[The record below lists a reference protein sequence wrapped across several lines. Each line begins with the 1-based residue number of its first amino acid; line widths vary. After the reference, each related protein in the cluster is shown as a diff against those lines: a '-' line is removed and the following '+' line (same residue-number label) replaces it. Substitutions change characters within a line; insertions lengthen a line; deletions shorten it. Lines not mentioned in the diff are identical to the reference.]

1 VQGTVRFRYDDP
13 GDFADA
19 RVPVAGVQGRKDLS
33 QEEGTMA
40 NRRQANYKALI
51 LLIFCTMLFNS
62 CAEPQRPRI
71 VQRPSI
77 QDTVVTEDLLSR
89 AGFKPYSANMET
101 PKTQALL
108 NALPPGQITTFTGNG
123 KVYHAYPDER
133 SSLVYVGDQ
142 AAYQRYLA
150 LAHGR
155 KVCRRVEAQ
164 NSVGFWSCFD
174 EFEKS
179 GRAPR

>member
-1 VQGTVRFRYDDP
+1 VQKAVRFRYDET

-19 RVPVAGVQGRKDLS
+19 LAPVAGTQGRGDLS
-33 QEEGTMA
+33 QEEGMMA
-40 NRRQANYKALI
+40 NRSQARNKAII
-51 LLIFCTMLFNS
+51 LLIFSTMLFYS

-77 QDTVVTEDLLSR
+77 QDTVVTEDLLTR

-101 PKTQALL
+101 PKTMALL
-108 NALPPGQITTFTGNG
+108 NALPPGQITTFKGNG
-123 KVYHAYPDER
+123 KVYHAYPDDR

-150 LAHGR
+150 LAQGR

-164 NSVGFWSCFD
+164 NSAGFWSCFD
-174 EFEKS
+174 EFQKT
-179 GRAPR
+179 GREPK

>member
-1 VQGTVRFRYDDP
+1 MK
-13 GDFADA
+13 
-19 RVPVAGVQGRKDLS
+19 PVTSPRPWPWWPESQGRGDLR
-33 QEEGTMA
+33 QKEDMMA

-62 CAEPQRPRI
+62 CAEPQRPSI

-108 NALPPGQITTFTGNG
+108 NALPRGQITTFTGNG

-150 LAHGR
+150 MAQGQ

-164 NSVGFWSCFD
+164 NSAGFWSCFD
-174 EFEKS
+174 EFQKS
-179 GRAPR
+179 GRAPK